1 MNLKNIHNLKV
12 GNYVLFDGIFRTL
25 RPGDSISSNPER
37 TALRRWEVGSSQVYI
52 EVLQHRAGSLNIDR
66 LLLINEKQIT
76 RNLVFFCVW
85 NDAGVWAD
93 CSHSF
98 HTHISCL
105 GQCPVSSAEL
115 PFLRERRDR
124 TSAAVPLLSGG
135 SGCWTAGALPELPWA
150 AGSHG
155 RAVLAGDRDS
165 LVY

>member
-98 HTHISCL
+98 RTHISCL
-105 GQCPVSSAEL
+105 GQRPVSSAEL

-124 TSAAVPLLSGG
+124 TSAAVSLLSGG

-150 AGSHG
+150 HWLTWEG
-155 RAVLAGDRDS
+155 RTRW
-165 LVY
+165 